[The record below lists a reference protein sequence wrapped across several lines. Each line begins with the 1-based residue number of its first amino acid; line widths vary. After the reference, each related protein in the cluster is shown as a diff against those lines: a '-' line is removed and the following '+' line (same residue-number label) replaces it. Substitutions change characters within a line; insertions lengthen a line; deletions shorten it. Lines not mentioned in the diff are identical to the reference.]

1 MLTTILTASAVLAAE
16 YGARHAV
23 NAAPTEE
30 FPKPIAGKYVL
41 RQAHNY
47 GIVGSRLE
55 KYPKLVLAYQAT
67 ATTAAVAGALAVS
80 RTIGLTKPLVRF
92 GAGLAA
98 GGALANLAE
107 RIASGYVTDY
117 IHGAGSAI
125 PLLRRRIWNIADMAI
140 FNGCIIAAAG
150 AVL

>member
-1 MLTTILTASAVLAAE
+1 MLTTILTASAVLATE
-16 YGARHAV
+16 YGVRCAV
-23 NAAPTEE
+23 NAAPAET
-30 FPKPIAGKYVL
+30 FPKPLMGKYAL

-55 KYPKLVLAYQAT
+55 KHPKLVLAYQAT
-67 ATTAAVAGALAVS
+67 ATTVAVAGAIAVS
-80 RTIGLTKPLVRF
+80 RTVGLSKPIVRF

-98 GGALANLAE
+98 GGALANLGE

-117 IHGAGSAI
+117 IHGKDSAI

-140 FNGCIIAAAG
+140 FNGCVIAAAG
-150 AVL
+150 VLL